1 MMVESPVNHQTNTVT
16 ISAKKTL
23 QRSKMAASSQSI
35 TFLNLQEHQSQ
46 ACKAVGGIDSAAPGF
61 SAVPSVWDWR

>member
-16 ISAKKTL
+16 ISAKKPL

-35 TFLNLQEHQSQ
+35 TFLNLQQRQSQ
-46 ACKAVGGIDSAAPGF
+46 AGEPSAGIDSAAPGF